1 MGGIAGVLQRL
12 KDGVKS
18 LGGGGK
24 EEDEKPAIQ
33 DGNSTP
39 QGKPLSEAQKLY
51 GPNFEEL
58 EEKNPAVVKA
68 IQQCIMEYRLEALW
82 SQRRRILRTR
92 LAREF
97 WNDIQ
102 YGTDWWAATDPQNL
116 SGGGSI
122 GPTAVFFDDDQ
133 EDGGK
138 FEYVTNWYRGYGE
151 SFNALMSQ
159 DVPNT
164 DFAPR
169 SRNSQ
174 EDITFAKAALDVVDL
189 TERNNPPK
197 RLLSQASRYFWTDGI
212 VAGYVRYVV
221 DGERFGYDELPQM
234 ALQPMQTPM
243 GTMQVP
249 QQTGTEKIPRG
260 QEVITLVG
268 GLESVVPIW
277 ADDVGQGARLSPEA
291 PYLQWNCEPHV
302 ARLKSAYPHVADKI
316 DSDIGMTAE
325 EVYERVTRLGV
336 KQQIPYLL
344 PQDATTLLST
354 FSRTWLR
361 TWAFERLKDKTMIA
375 ELKKLFPEGCYVAF
389 SGMTYCES
397 RNEGVD
403 TKWRVQHCMDGDGQM
418 HPAAGQSLLDPCR
431 RYNDLANLQM
441 ESIMYGVP
449 GIYADSTVIDF
460 DALANQVSQ
469 PAVHY
474 PARARPGTALGD
486 SFFQPEPA
494 KEPQTLHPVM
504 TELAG
509 PTMQFLAGLP
519 PAIWGGE
526 MNEVK
531 TASGYAQARDQAM
544 GRLGLIRSRLAEFYN
559 ELQMLAI
566 ECFRENRPQ
575 DVEIPFKG
583 ETGTEKAKW
592 IRLGEL
598 QGNIMIEPEA
608 DDGMPR
614 LRSQQRQSLEALFAT
629 PLPPEVMKI
638 LTEPAN
644 VGWIKN
650 VLGFNELADPDEDAR
665 TLMMRRIQMLL
676 DSQPIQPPGLAPVPG
691 PNGTI
696 QMQPPQP
703 TASLPLID
711 VFDNP
716 IADVLLA
723 ECCRW
728 ANDDPGQKAKDENPA
743 GYQNVYL
750 YAKSL
755 AAVISQKQQQQFQQ
769 AMMLKH
775 KPPEAPK
782 PPAPPKGP
790 SISWKGEDLPGDVA
804 AQSLAQAGLAASPD
818 ELDQKNDEKRQ
829 DEADQLHA
837 KLNAK
842 GSGQGAQ

>member
-1 MGGIAGVLQRL
+1 MPIAELLAGIKSKVAGML
-12 KDGVKS
+12 
-18 LGGGGK
+18 GGGK
-24 EEDEKPAIQ
+24 EADEKPSIQ
-33 DGNSTP
+33 DGNAAP

-58 EEKNPAVVKA
+58 EEKNPEVVRA
-68 IQQCIMEYRLEALW
+68 LQQCIMEYRMEALW

-92 LAREF
+92 MAREF

-116 SGGGSI
+116 QGGGSI
-122 GPTAVFFDDDQ
+122 GPTAVLLEDAAG
-133 EDGGK
+133 EDGGR

-164 DFAPR
+164 TFAPR

-197 RLLSQASRYFWTDGI
+197 RLLSQASKYFWTDGI
-212 VAGYVRYVV
+212 VACYVRYVV
-221 DGERFGYDELPQM
+221 DGERFGYDELPKM
-234 ALQPMQTPM
+234 GLQSV
-243 GTMQVP
+243 GGMQVP

-260 QEVITLVG
+260 QEVITLIG

-302 ARLKSAYPHVADKI
+302 ARLKSAFPHVADKI
-316 DSDIGMTAE
+316 DADIGMTAE

-361 TWAFERLKDKTMIA
+361 TWAFERLKDRAMIA
-375 ELKKLFPEGCYVAF
+375 ELKKLYPDGCYVAF

-403 TKWRVQHCMDGDGQM
+403 KRWRVQHCMDGDGQM
-418 HPAAGQSLLDPCR
+418 HPAAGQSLLDPCQ

-441 ESIMYGVP
+441 ENIEFGVP
-449 GIYADSTVIDF
+449 GIYADSTVLNF
-460 DALANQVSQ
+460 DALADQVAQ

-474 PARARPGTALGD
+474 PVRARPGQSVADG
-486 SFFQPEPA
+486 FFQPEPA
-494 KEPQTLHPVM
+494 KEPATLIQVM

-526 MNEVK
+526 MNDVK

-544 GRLGLIRSRLAEFYN
+544 GRLGLIRSRLVEFYN
-559 ELQMLAI
+559 ELQMLAV

-575 DVEIPFKG
+575 DVEIPFAG
-583 ETGTEKAKW
+583 ETGSEKAKW

-598 QGNIMIEPEA
+598 EGNIMIEPEP

-614 LRSQQRQSLEALFAT
+614 LISQQRQTLEALFSSNI
-629 PLPPEVMKI
+629 PPEVMKI
-638 LTEPAN
+638 LMDTSN
-644 VGWIKN
+644 VGTIKSI
-650 VLGFNELADPDEDAR
+650 LGFDKLDDPDEDAR
-665 TLMMRRIQMLL
+665 MLMMRRIQLLL
-676 DSQPIQPPGLAPVPG
+676 DSKPIQPPGMAPQPG

-696 QMQPPQP
+696 QMVPPQP
-703 TASLPLID
+703 TSSLPLID

-716 IADVLLA
+716 IAEILLA

-743 GYQNVYL
+743 GYQNIYL

-755 AAVISQKQQQQFQQ
+755 AAVIAQKQQAQFQQ
-769 AMMLKH
+769 AMALKH
-775 KPPEAPK
+775 KPPEQPK
-782 PPAPPKGP
+782 LPAPPKGP
-790 SISWKGEDLPGDVA
+790 SESIALKDLPPKGA
-804 AQSLAQAGLAASPD
+804 IQMAAQAGIDLSEDDMQEHQDQARQDKAD
-818 ELDQKNDEKRQ
+818 ELQ
-829 DEADQLHA
+829 A
-837 KLNAK
+837 KLSAK
-842 GSGQGAQ
+842 TSAGI

>member
-1 MGGIAGVLQRL
+1 MPIAELLAGIKSKVAGML
-12 KDGVKS
+12 
-18 LGGGGK
+18 GGGK
-24 EEDEKPAIQ
+24 EADEKPSIQ
-33 DGNSTP
+33 DGNAAP

-58 EEKNPAVVKA
+58 EEKNPEVVRA
-68 IQQCIMEYRLEALW
+68 LQQCIMEYRMEALW

-92 LAREF
+92 MAREF

-116 SGGGSI
+116 QGGGSI
-122 GPTAVFFDDDQ
+122 GPTAVLLEDAAG
-133 EDGGK
+133 EDGGR

-164 DFAPR
+164 TFAPR

-197 RLLSQASRYFWTDGI
+197 RLLSQASKYFWTDGI

-221 DGERFGYDELPQM
+221 DGERFGYDELPKM
-234 ALQPMQTPM
+234 GLQSV
-243 GTMQVP
+243 GGMQVP

-260 QEVITLVG
+260 QEVITLIG

-302 ARLKSAYPHVADKI
+302 ARLKSAFPHVADKI
-316 DSDIGMTAE
+316 DADIGMTAE

-361 TWAFERLKDKTMIA
+361 TWAFERLKDRAMIA
-375 ELKKLFPEGCYVAF
+375 ELKKLYPDGCYVAF

-403 TKWRVQHCMDGDGQM
+403 KRWRVQHCMDGDGQM
-418 HPAAGQSLLDPCR
+418 HPAAGQSLLDPCQ

-441 ESIMYGVP
+441 ENIEFGVP
-449 GIYADSTVIDF
+449 GIYADSTVLNF
-460 DALANQVSQ
+460 DALADQVAQ

-474 PARARPGTALGD
+474 PVRARPGQSVADG
-486 SFFQPEPA
+486 FFQPEPA
-494 KEPQTLHPVM
+494 KEPATLIQVM

-526 MNEVK
+526 MNDVK

-544 GRLGLIRSRLAEFYN
+544 GRLGLIRSRLVEFYN
-559 ELQMLAI
+559 ELQMLAV

-575 DVEIPFKG
+575 DVEIPFAG
-583 ETGTEKAKW
+583 ETGSEKAKW

-598 QGNIMIEPEA
+598 EGNIMIEPEP

-614 LRSQQRQSLEALFAT
+614 LISQQRQTLEALFSSNI
-629 PLPPEVMKI
+629 PPEVMKI
-638 LTEPAN
+638 LMDTSN
-644 VGWIKN
+644 VGTIKSI
-650 VLGFNELADPDEDAR
+650 LGFDKLDDPDEDAR
-665 TLMMRRIQMLL
+665 MLMMRRIQLLL
-676 DSQPIQPPGLAPVPG
+676 DSKPIQPPGMAPQPG

-696 QMQPPQP
+696 QMVPPQP
-703 TASLPLID
+703 TSSLPLID

-716 IADVLLA
+716 IAEILLA

-743 GYQNVYL
+743 GYQNIYL

-755 AAVISQKQQQQFQQ
+755 AAVIAQKQQAQFQQ
-769 AMMLKH
+769 AMALKH
-775 KPPEAPK
+775 KPPEQPK
-782 PPAPPKGP
+782 LPAPPKGP
-790 SISWKGEDLPGDVA
+790 SESIALKDLPPKGA
-804 AQSLAQAGLAASPD
+804 IQMAAQAGIDLSEDDMQEHQDQARQDKAD
-818 ELDQKNDEKRQ
+818 ELQ
-829 DEADQLHA
+829 A
-837 KLNAK
+837 KLSAK
-842 GSGQGAQ
+842 TSAGI

>member
-1 MGGIAGVLQRL
+1 MPIQELLAGIKSKVAGML
-12 KDGVKS
+12 
-18 LGGGGK
+18 GGGK
-24 EEDEKPAIQ
+24 EAEEKPAIQ
-33 DGNSTP
+33 DGNAAP
-39 QGKPLSEAQKLY
+39 QGKPLSEAQQLY
-51 GPNFEEL
+51 GPNFEHL
-58 EEKNPAVVKA
+58 EEKNPEVVRA
-68 IQQCIMEYRLEALW
+68 LQQCIMEYRMEALW

-92 LAREF
+92 MAREF

-116 SGGGSI
+116 TGGGSI
-122 GPTAVFFDDDQ
+122 GPTAVLLDDAAG
-133 EDGGK
+133 EDGGR
-138 FEYVTNWYRGYGE
+138 FEYVTNWFRGYGE

-164 DFAPR
+164 TFAPR

-197 RLLSQASRYFWTDGI
+197 RLLSQASKYFWTDGI

-221 DGERFGYDELPQM
+221 DGERFGYDEMPKM
-234 ALQPMQTPM
+234 GLQNV
-243 GTMQVP
+243 GGMQVP
-249 QQTGTEKIPRG
+249 AQVGTEKIPRG
-260 QEVITLVG
+260 QEVITLIG

-302 ARLKSAYPHVADKI
+302 ARLKSAFPHVADKI
-316 DSDIGMTAE
+316 DADIGMTAE

-361 TWAFERLKDKTMIA
+361 PWAFERLKDKAMIA
-375 ELKKLFPEGCYVAF
+375 ELKKLYPEGSYSAF

-403 TKWRVQHCMDGDGQM
+403 KKWRVQHCMDGDGQM
-418 HPAAGQSLLDPCR
+418 HPAAGQSLLDPCQ

-441 ESIMYGVP
+441 ENIEFGVP
-449 GIYADSTVIDF
+449 GIYADSTVLNF
-460 DALANQVSQ
+460 DALANQVAQ

-474 PARARPGTALGD
+474 PARAKPGMALAD
-486 SFFQPEPA
+486 AFFQPEPA
-494 KEPQTLHPVM
+494 KEPVTLVQVM

-544 GRLGLIRSRLAEFYN
+544 GRLGLIRSRLVEFYN
-559 ELQMLAI
+559 ELQMLAV
-566 ECFRENRPQ
+566 ECFRENRPE
-575 DVEIPFKG
+575 DVEVPFAG
-583 ETGTEKAKW
+583 ETGNEKAKW

-598 QGNIMIEPEA
+598 EGNIMIEPEP

-614 LRSQQRQSLEALFAT
+614 LVSQQRQTLEALFSSNI
-629 PLPPEVMKI
+629 PPEVMKI
-638 LTEPAN
+638 LMDTSN
-644 VGWIKN
+644 VGTIKSI
-650 VLGFNELADPDEDAR
+650 LGFDKLADPDEDAR
-665 TLMMRRIQMLL
+665 MLMMRRIQLL
-676 DSQPIQPPGLAPVPG
+676 LESQPIQPQGVAPQPG

-696 QMQPPQP
+696 QMVQPQP

-716 IADVLLA
+716 IAEVLLA

-755 AAVISQKQQQQFQQ
+755 AAVIAQKQQAQFQQ
-769 AMMLKH
+769 AMALKH
-775 KPPEAPK
+775 APPK
-782 PPAPPKGP
+782 PPALQAPKGP
-790 SISWKGEDLPGDVA
+790 SESINFKDMPPEGQTQMAE
-804 AQSLAQAGLAASPD
+804 QAGIQLTPEQMQEHQDQQRQDKADELQAKLAAKPKAGVS
-818 ELDQKNDEKRQ
+818 E
-829 DEADQLHA
+829 
-837 KLNAK
+837 
-842 GSGQGAQ
+842 